1 MDSIIK
7 LENVSFVY
15 SKKTPFEHKALDNI
29 SCEFEKGKITGIIG
43 QTGSGKSTLAQMF
56 NGLVK
61 PTSGKVYVDGIDI
74 WDKPKLIKNTRFK
87 VGLVFQYPE
96 YQLFDDTVAK
106 DVAYGPRNLGLD
118 EEKIKQRVIDSLR
131 IVGLDESVLD
141 ISPFDLSGGQKRRVA
156 IAGIM
161 AMKPEILV
169 LDEPASGLDPSGRDS
184 IFEQILKYKE
194 ETDSTIIIISHS
206 MEDVAKYCDN
216 LIVLYKSKIHMSGT
230 VKEVFSNGEELLKIG
245 LNVPQSTRILIE
257 LKQMGYPVNITSFK
271 PEDAADEISKLLDG
285 RCERG

>member
-1 MDSIIK
+1 MESIIK